1 MYRLPS
7 QFDPAARHDGMSAAG
22 GGSTSTTCSSCVVT
36 LGAASVLTAR
46 LFAARVPG
54 VVAVPGATT
63 VDPVAP
69 ASADSVVP
77 PPPGSEPLI
86 DAQSRPVIARGGLIL
101 LGLFALPIAAVAALV
116 AGTMQFGFGA
126 IVGIAVFIGLYCWA
140 YERSGRSV
148 GRGAAVA
155 IAMLVGIVLASAAEM
170 AVWLGAIG

>member
-36 LGAASVLTAR
+36 LGAASVLSAR
-46 LFAARVPG
+46 LFSARVPG
-54 VVAVPGATT
+54 VVASPDAKAGEPQTPLSSDNAAPPSVP
-63 VDPVAP
+63 
-69 ASADSVVP
+69 
-77 PPPGSEPLI
+77 EPLI
-86 DAQSRPVIARGGLIL
+86 DAQSRPVIARGGLIV

-116 AGTMQFGFGA
+116 AGSMQLGFGA
-126 IVGIAVFIGLYCWA
+126 IVGIGVFIGIYCWA

-148 GRGAAVA
+148 GRGAAIA

-170 AVWLGAIG
+170 AVWLSAMG